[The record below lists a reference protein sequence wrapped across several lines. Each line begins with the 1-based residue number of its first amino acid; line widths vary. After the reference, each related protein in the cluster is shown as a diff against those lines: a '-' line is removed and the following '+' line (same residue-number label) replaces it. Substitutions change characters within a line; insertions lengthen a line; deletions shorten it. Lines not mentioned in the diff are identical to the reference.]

1 MKQVFLCLTIG
12 WMCFVF
18 YQGSRQIDESFSH
31 SDVIVD
37 QVIEIIE
44 TIQETFKKKPASTE
58 TNQVVTQKPENQV
71 DEVALTKEKFRK
83 DVAYI
88 IRKSAHFFE
97 YGLLAAL
104 LAITFYL
111 LKQSKLNL
119 VIYSLFITL
128 LCAVGDEFYQ
138 SAHFFE
144 YGLLAALL
152 AITFYLLKQ
161 SKLNLVIYSLFITL
175 LCAVGDEFY
184 QSFIGRSSNVRD
196 IIIDFSGALVGITCV
211 GVVLGLIK
219 SLKSK
224 IMKAY

>member
-1 MKQVFLCLTIG
+1 MKLKRKEEGANMKQLFLCLTIG

-83 DVAYI
+83 DVAYV

-97 YGLLAAL
+97 YGLLAGL

-128 LCAVGDEFYQ
+128 M
-138 SAHFFE
+138 
-144 YGLLAALL
+144 
-152 AITFYLLKQ
+152 
-161 SKLNLVIYSLFITL
+161 
-175 LCAVGDEFY
+175 CAVGDEFY
-184 QSFIGRSSNVRD
+184 QSFIGRGSNVRD
-196 IIIDFSGALVGITCV
+196 IVIDFSGALFGITCV
-211 GVVLGLIK
+211 GAILWLVR
-219 SLKSK
+219 SSRSK
-224 IMKAY
+224 GMKAS

>member
-1 MKQVFLCLTIG
+1 MYEAGGEEGANMKQLFLCLTIG

-128 LCAVGDEFYQ
+128 M
-138 SAHFFE
+138 
-144 YGLLAALL
+144 
-152 AITFYLLKQ
+152 
-161 SKLNLVIYSLFITL
+161 
-175 LCAVGDEFY
+175 CAVGDEFY
-184 QSFIGRSSNVRD
+184 QSFIGRGSNVRD
-196 IIIDFSGALVGITCV
+196 IVIDFSGALFGITCV
-211 GVVLGLIK
+211 GAILWLVR
-219 SLKSK
+219 SSRSK
-224 IMKAY
+224 GMKAS

>member
-1 MKQVFLCLTIG
+1 MKQLFLCLTIG

-44 TIQETFKKKPASTE
+44 TIQETFKKRPASTE

-71 DEVALTKEKFRK
+71 DEAALAKEKFRK

-104 LAITFYL
+104 LAIDFYL
-111 LKQSKLNL
+111 FKQSR
-119 VIYSLFITL
+119 
-128 LCAVGDEFYQ
+128 
-138 SAHFFE
+138 
-144 YGLLAALL
+144 
-152 AITFYLLKQ
+152 
-161 SKLNLVIYSLFITL
+161 LNLVIYSLFITL

-184 QSFIGRSSNVRD
+184 QSFIGRGSNVRD
-196 IIIDFSGALVGITCV
+196 IIIDFSGALFGITCV
-211 GVVLGLIK
+211 GVMLWIVR
-219 SLKSK
+219 KSK
-224 IMKAY
+224 SKSMKVN

>member
-138 SAHFFE
+138 S
-144 YGLLAALL
+144 
-152 AITFYLLKQ
+152 
-161 SKLNLVIYSLFITL
+161 
-175 LCAVGDEFY
+175 
-184 QSFIGRSSNVRD
+184 FIGRSSNVRD